1 MCSPEG
7 MVADPFLMT
16 ADLAELR
23 ALERY
28 RMSRAAKWTKEPGAV
43 ISERKS
49 CAAVSNH
56 PQAKL
61 PSVTA
66 PLGNTQH
73 RSSPSQTAGPPRPSR
88 TRALS
93 PFPSNSLGVVRGA
106 GCCACSTRTGG
117 RGKAGRHS
125 SGWAGP
131 CHAAVWSHAP
141 GPGRQCAFRSGAR
154 PTPSLPR
161 PRARTVAHPEAAIA
175 PSENQQ
181 RHVFASRRKAGDQSW
196 TPARRY

>member
-1 MCSPEG
+1 
-7 MVADPFLMT
+7 
-16 ADLAELR
+16 
-23 ALERY
+23 
-28 RMSRAAKWTKEPGAV
+28 MSCAAKWAKEPGAV

-56 PQAKL
+56 QQAKL

-66 PLGNTQH
+66 PLGNTH
-73 RSSPSQTAGPPRPSR
+73 HGSSPSQTAGPPRPSR
-88 TRALS
+88 TRAGS
-93 PFPSNSLGVVRGA
+93 PFPPNSLGGVRGA

-117 RGKAGRHS
+117 RGKARRPAQL
-125 SGWAGP
+125 GWAGP
-131 CHAAVWSHAP
+131 CHAAVRSHAP
-141 GPGRQCAFRSGAR
+141 SPGRQCAFPSGAR

-161 PRARTVAHPEAAIA
+161 PRVRTAAHPAAAIA
-175 PSENQQ
+175 PSENQR